1 MPRPQNHVSHEAALA
16 RIILAQR
23 HDGLLH
29 LGEPAEH
36 RFDLPQLDAKAAD
49 FDLIVAAPE
58 ELDIAVRHIACEIA
72 GPVQARPRSRAEGIG
87 DESLV
92 RQLRSIQV
100 TARDAIAAD
109 AEFPRHP
116 DRHRLQVPVEDI
128 QARVGDGSADGDRS
142 VGTSLGRHRVHA
154 ASHYGF
160 CGPVFIDEQG
170 ARRVLAP
177 ELHRLGP

>member
-1 MPRPQNHVSHEAALA
+1 MIRQVLLQEAAQFGRGIGVPRPQNHISHEAALA

-49 FDLIVAAPE
+49 FDLIVASPE

-72 GPVQARPRSRAEGIG
+72 GPIQARPRSRAEGIG
-87 DESLV
+87 DESLL

-100 TARDAIAAD
+100 TARDAIPAD

-116 DRHRLQVPVEDI
+116 DRYWLQE
-128 QARVGDGSADGDRS
+128 S
-142 VGTSLGRHRVHA
+142 V
-154 ASHYGF
+154 
-160 CGPVFIDEQG
+160 
-170 ARRVLAP
+170 
-177 ELHRLGP
+177 